1 MPYSCGTVID
11 LHGNCFL
18 KYRIGAIWVE
28 PWGRLMRFAA
38 AACALAIVICVAV
51 FGAVLAQRATAP
63 VVAPAASLSTS
74 ASSTPAAR
82 PSVIAAAPT
91 TKQPT
96 ASTVVTSVP
105 TSEPADASTVAP
117 ATALAA
123 ALAANQTSA
132 PATGVQPSASA
143 APTAAPAAPINC
155 PGNDNALGVSRV
167 VEIDT
172 TGGPGFGFE
181 HFKQYDFLQ
190 PGEVVLTFDD
200 GPWPHNTPAV
210 LAALAANC
218 TKAIFFPIGE
228 HTMWAP
234 EILKQVDA
242 AGHTIGSHTWSHKD
256 LSKLSFEDSK
266 VEIEKGIS
274 AVAWGLGHPPAPF
287 FRFPALRHPPED
299 VTYLGQRNI
308 AIFSTDM
315 DSFDFKI
322 HKPEQVIAS
331 VLSKL
336 KKNGK
341 GIVLMHDFQRAT
353 SEAAPELLKQLKL
366 NGYKVVFMKPK
377 EPVQT
382 IASYDEMLMKEVKLP
397 TVTNRPTQD
406 VVHTIQ

>member
-1 MPYSCGTVID
+1 
-11 LHGNCFL
+11 
-18 KYRIGAIWVE
+18 
-28 PWGRLMRFAA
+28 MRFAA
-38 AACALAIVICVAV
+38 AACALAIVVCVAV
-51 FGAVLAQRATAP
+51 FGAVLAQRATTP
-63 VVAPAASLSTS
+63 VVAPAPVA
-74 ASSTPAAR
+74 AATPAAKTAPAPTGAK
-82 PSVIAAAPT
+82 PSPAQTVVAVVPAPAPAVAPAAPAVAPASAPAP
-91 TKQPT
+91 QPT
-96 ASTVVTSVP
+96 A
-105 TSEPADASTVAP
+105 PAPIIMAQAP
-117 ATALAA
+117 ATAPAA
-123 ALAANQTSA
+123 AAAA
-132 PATGVQPSASA
+132 AAAKPAA
-143 APTAAPAAPINC
+143 AAPAPVNC
-155 PGNDNALGVSRV
+155 PGHPDALGVSRT

-200 GPWPHNTPAV
+200 GPWPHNTQEV

-218 TKAIFFPIGE
+218 TKAVFFPIGE

-256 LSKLSFEDSK
+256 LSKLTAQDAK
-266 VEIEKGIS
+266 DEIEKGIS
-274 AVAWGLGHPPAPF
+274 AVAWGLGHPASPF

-299 VTYLGQRNI
+299 VTYLGERNI

-322 HKPEQVIAS
+322 RKPDQVISS

-353 SEAAPELLKQLKL
+353 ADAAPELLKQLKI
-366 NGYKVVFMKPK
+366 NGYRVVFMQAKG
-377 EPVQT
+377 PVQT
-382 IASYDEMLMKEVKLP
+382 LAAYDEQIIKELKIP
-397 TVTNRPTQD
+397 TVTNRPTSD